1 MDDKVLFEIGKS
13 DLTNAAKQA
22 INDFLTNLT
31 KANYTACSFDID
43 GYSDPIGSENS
54 NEKLSQARADAV
66 KSYIEEEQTK
76 SNNNL
81 TISPI
86 NATGL
91 GEKNATAIQQKYQL
105 PKKTIMITKHAP
117 KKTMPIH

>member
-31 KANYTACSFDID
+31 KANYAACSFDID
-43 GYSDPIGSENS
+43 GYSDPIGSEKS
-54 NEKLSQARADAV
+54 NETLSQARANAV
-66 KSYIEEEQTK
+66 KSYIEEQTK

-105 PKKTIMITKHAP
+105 PKKTMMITKHAP
-117 KKTMPIH
+117 KKTIPKH